1 MKNVNRRG
9 SALLIVLGM
18 LSFMLFSGLAFSLYM
33 RQARL
38 PSSFLRRSS
47 VTRQIAKAAL
57 AEAMEE
63 VDWAINNNP
72 HPGVGDLVASRTYR
86 GSQPAPRNYWYHR
99 VYTGTNRVCN
109 ASETVPTLT
118 LEGLAYLPPAFI
130 NEVRYFSRRTPTARW
145 HRLRFDAGRYAY
157 TAVDVSDCFD
167 VNKLFADYPR
177 SSAACRRV
185 TFAHAFEQGYH
196 DGPPNGA
203 GSWDDWLENEVRARV
218 DVDGAASFKNV
229 MPFVSL
235 ADFNVAI
242 RDRTF
247 GNIKSP
253 FVEYI
258 KNNGNGGQ
266 GFYQGVSDSATD
278 AKSAAYGAMTFVTDS
293 WNPIGRI
300 GNEEDDDQ
308 SLASDVW
315 QPFET
320 SLLTGQSG
328 SGNTLQKIVSSYES
342 RRGASRYNHFL
353 SALGLGALSD
363 YLDEDSIPISLA
375 IPTVERVPMIS
386 ALKVQAASATLK
398 ITKQEGNLTGANG
411 AALLK
416 NGTDE
421 QLERIDTYRI
431 NGGNLL
437 GPGTIVRALALYPF
451 RHQNERIASNGFKVD
466 GRLSLFLTAAGGD
479 VPLVTGSQSDALGF
493 AGYAGNQAELVN
505 GVINIPFG
513 GTESFSFSTVNSI
526 DDALQEQQ
534 MTVAKASQ
542 VSSLFTSAPTDNK
555 YFVKVKRT
563 WTAKYDTDS
572 GVWSPASPPADGSDI
587 NVSGFDCRWPAL
599 TSTGNQMS
607 NQQMFDLFKNG
618 GELRLNA
625 AVWVRVRNPAGKT
638 VDLVPA
644 SISDDQAEGVGGG
657 SSGPIAA
664 VLQQSFGRGSR
675 LLKLDMMPAGG
686 GAGIPFSVAG
696 LDDVNLALNTDPR
709 TLMVPDPRYNHDPE
723 SWFTTNDGELKEVW
737 KNNNC
742 YDKRDGDPFM
752 TTSDQGYLQSA
763 YELAMIPRSTPSVI
777 TAGGNDRAGA
787 HTLFGA
793 LAQSS
798 GRINLFGSGEKE
810 QINNYNLM
818 WKTYN
823 PYPVNGMAAD
833 DFESLALVSGEG
845 GVKVNPFSDS
855 SHVLMAAF
863 ANTPR
868 DWAVAST
875 NRTMNPH
882 WEDDAATFNAKYAW
896 NTYSLDAKGKLDWSD
911 LENLCDKFRAAV
923 GDVNKIS
930 EWPDAFAGMWG
941 ADNTSTKMLAGV
953 TLQGQSSEIYSIDR
967 KFLYGFWRECFEARQ
982 QLFLLFVRAEP
993 MMMGGGVTGAAPP
1006 QLGTRAVALV
1016 WRDPREHNDASS
1028 PHRMRVLF
1036 YHPLD

>member
-203 GSWDDWLENEVRARV
+203 GTWDDWLENEVRARV

-258 KNNGNGGQ
+258 ANNGNGGQ

-293 WNPIGRI
+293 WNPNFELGKSLDSGKDI
-300 GNEEDDDQ
+300 
-308 SLASDVW
+308 SLASHQEVFFGKKGMVGRHMTFQEVFTRW
-315 QPFET
+315 N
-320 SLLTGQSG
+320 G
-328 SGNTLQKIVSSYES
+328 SDFNKEFKFLPIVG
-342 RRGASRYNHFL
+342 GA
-353 SALGLGALSD
+353 ALAD
-363 YLDEDSIPISLA
+363 YLDEDSVPCSLA
-375 IPTVERVPMIS
+375 IPTVERVPMVCGI
-386 ALKVQAASATLK
+386 KVNGLDGTLTVSKEKGEIKGDKQA
-398 ITKQEGNLTGANG
+398 GAG
-411 AALLK
+411 AK
-416 NGTDE
+416 VKVS
-421 QLERIDTYRI
+421 RVDTYRI
-431 NGGNLL
+431 DGRQLL
-437 GPGTIVRALALYPF
+437 NPGAIEALLAYPF
-451 RHQNERIASNGFKVD
+451 RHLDQETPSGISVD
-466 GRLSLFLTAAGGD
+466 GRLSLFFSTEGKGPRLITGKSGGALEFGLYDSNGKITFSSAGAIHVPLKAKTDITWQSADKD
-479 VPLVTGSQSDALGF
+479 VPVGGKVNFTITPASELSQFLSSEKGSGK
-493 AGYAGNQAELVN
+493 Y
-505 GVINIPFG
+505 
-513 GTESFSFSTVNSI
+513 
-526 DDALQEQQ
+526 
-534 MTVAKASQ
+534 
-542 VSSLFTSAPTDNK
+542 LFTLT
-555 YFVKVKRT
+555 RQ
-563 WTAKYDTDS
+563 WEAKYIT
-572 GVWSPASPPADGSDI
+572 GEDGSEGHWDPEDPDDEDKGTYI
-587 NVSGFDCRWPAL
+587 ECSEFAMPVLGA
-599 TSTGNQMS
+599 TGLSKGNMLQS
-607 NQQMFDLFKNG
+607 IKD
-618 GELRLNA
+618 GETLKLNA
-625 AVWVRVRNPAGKT
+625 AVWIRVKKGKDV
-638 VDLVPA
+638 VDLAPA
-644 SISDDQAEGVGGG
+644 TFDDDSESFAPAKLLFSQL
-657 SSGPIAA
+657 SSGAA
-664 VLQQSFGRGSR
+664 
-675 LLKLDMMPAGG
+675 LLKVDMMSEGG
-686 GAGIPFSVAG
+686 LSLKPSEIEKPVTIKVKEDRRVMMIS
-696 LDDVNLALNTDPR
+696 
-709 TLMVPDPRYNHDPE
+709 DPRYNHDPE
-723 SWFTTNDGELKEVW
+723 CWYTVNSDLAIEKWFDQCGCKEER
-737 KNNNC
+737 
-742 YDKRDGDPFM
+742 RDGDCYM
-752 TTSDQGYLQSA
+752 ATSDQGYLQSI
-763 YELAMIPRSTPSVI
+763 YELAMLPRSYEAIYQVGLDY
-777 TAGGNDRAGA
+777 GGADAVYGG
-787 HTLFGA
+787 LQEPKKLDSLCVG
-793 LAQSS
+793 SS
-798 GRINLFGSGEKE
+798 DKNGG
-810 QINNYNLM
+810 LM

-823 PYPVNGMAAD
+823 PYPVNGRAAD

-863 ANTPR
+863 ANTPH

-896 NTYSLDAKGKLDWSD
+896 NTYSSDAKGKLDWSD
-911 LENLCDKFRAAV
+911 LENLCDNFRAAV

-941 ADNTSTKMLAGV
+941 ADTSTKMLAGV
-953 TLQGQSSEIYSIDR
+953 PLQGQSSEIYSIDR
-967 KFLYGFWRECFEARQ
+967 KFLYGFWRESFEARQ
-982 QLFLLFVRAEP
+982 QLFLVFVRAEP

-1016 WRDPREHNDASS
+1016 WRDPREHKNNQS